1 MGQYGNQPDF
11 ITKVVYEGSGDDNIN
26 SSTFLDGC
34 VIYVGDTSNGDV
46 VKAIPVG
53 STRDGQVT
61 GTNITEGGAGY
72 TLPSTGVATTGGS
85 GTGLTVDISGTGGV
99 VDTITIANAGEGYK
113 IGDVIRVNG
122 GTTGCDFTV
131 NAISNLPTAQEAI
144 TIFGCQEGII
154 LPFVVDYILATNTT
168 AGKLV
173 AGK

>member
-11 ITKVVYEGSGDDNIN
+11 ITEVLYEGTGDDNIN
-26 SSTFLDGC
+26 SSTFLNGA
-34 VIYVGDTSNGDV
+34 VIYVGDTVGGDII
-46 VKAIPVG
+46 KAIPVG
-53 STRDGQVT
+53 RTRDGQVT

-72 TLPSTGVATTGGS
+72 TAGTNVATLGGS
-85 GTGLTVDISGTGGV
+85 GTGLTVDTTV
-99 VDTITIANAGEGYK
+99 VAGEVTAIAINSAGKGYK
-113 IGDVIRVNG
+113 IGDVVRVSG
-122 GTTGCDFTV
+122 GSTGCDFTV

-154 LPFVVDYILATNTT
+154 LPFVVDYILGTGTT

>member
-11 ITKVVYEGSGDDNIN
+11 ITKVLYEGSGDDNIN
-26 SSTFLDGC
+26 SSTFLNGA
-34 VIYVGDTSNGDV
+34 VIYVGDTVNGDV
-46 VKAIPVG
+46 ILAIPVG
-53 STRDGQVT
+53 RTRDGQVT

-72 TLPSTGVATTGGS
+72 TAGTNVATLNGS
-85 GTGLTVDISGTGGV
+85 GTGLTVDTTV
-99 VDTITIANAGEGYK
+99 VAGEVTAIAINNAGKGYK
-113 IGDVIRVNG
+113 IGDVVRVSG
-122 GTTGCDFTV
+122 GSSSCDFTV

-154 LPFVVDYILATNTT
+154 LPFVVDYILATGTT

>member
-11 ITKVVYEGSGDDNIN
+11 ITEVLYEGSGDDNIN
-26 SSTFLDGC
+26 SSTFLNGAL
-34 VIYVGDTSNGDV
+34 IYVGDTANGDV

-53 STRDGQVT
+53 RTRDGQVT

-72 TLPSTGVATTGGS
+72 TAGTGVATTNGS
-85 GTGLTVDISGTGGV
+85 GTGLTVDTTV
-99 VDTITIANAGEGYK
+99 VAGEITAIAINNAGKGYK
-113 IGDVIRVNG
+113 IGDVVRVNG

-144 TIFGCQEGII
+144 QCFGCQEGIV
-154 LPFVVDYILATNTT
+154 LPFVVDYILATGTT